1 MADAYL
7 SAMKTVFMIAP
18 YFIPRRRVG
27 SLRPYKFAIHL
38 REFGWEPVICTI
50 QDSGSKMTETEQK
63 NLEGIKIIK
72 ITPPFDRTTHTPAQ
86 KTSTG
91 RSGATRAFRPLVDWL
106 DRQIPMDAWIFL
118 FKSRYGEILRQAKTA
133 DPDIVW
139 STGDPWS
146 AHWVGHKLS
155 GDLGKPWV
163 ADFRDPW
170 TLTDL
175 NLRGRS
181 RFSMALDR
189 RFEKRFVQK
198 ADKVIFTARSAEKL
212 YSDHYG
218 LKESKTE
225 TIYNSYHLPEPNQ
238 RDEEWIEKHQ
248 MDSDKLH
255 LLFFGS
261 FRRLSPAEPIA
272 KALAELHPNTRNLIM
287 VHSFGPTDKPG
298 REAIDSL
305 TLGDHFIEHE
315 KVKPEAAP
323 SVFEKADIL
332 LVSTNSKRR
341 TIIPAKLWEYM
352 ASQKPILSIT
362 PNPEIGEI
370 LKQTGRGVHFSN
382 NQTTEIAT
390 WLATAVENVR
400 ADKPIA
406 PDVARESETGRFSSR
421 STTRQLAGILD
432 QVLAHE

>member
-1 MADAYL
+1 M
-7 SAMKTVFMIAP
+7 
-18 YFIPRRRVG
+18 G

-50 QDSGSKMTETEQK
+50 NDSGSTLTESEK
-63 NLEGIKIIK
+63 NNLAGIKIVK
-72 ITPPFDRTTHTPAQ
+72 ITPPFDRTTQPPAQ
-86 KTSTG
+86 RGS
-91 RSGATRAFRPLVDWL
+91 RPSSVATKAAEPLVDWL
-106 DRQIPMDAWIFL
+106 DRQIPMDAWIIL
-118 FKSRYGEILRQAKTA
+118 FRTRYGEILRQAKTIN
-133 DPDIVW
+133 PDIVW

-146 AHWVGHKLS
+146 GHWVGHKLS
-155 GDLGKPWV
+155 GDLGKPWI

-181 RFSMALDR
+181 WFSMALDR
-189 RFEKRFVQK
+189 RFEKRFVHN
-198 ADKVIFTARSAEKL
+198 ADKLIFTARSAEKQ
-212 YSDHYG
+212 YRTHYG

-225 TIYNSYHLPEPNQ
+225 TIYNSYHPAESNQ
-238 RDEEWIEKHQ
+238 RGEEWKEKQQLQH
-248 MDSDKLH
+248 DKLH

-272 KALAELHPNTRNLIM
+272 KALSELQPGIRNLIR

-305 TLGDHFIEHE
+305 RLGNQFIEHE
-315 KVKPEAAP
+315 KVKPEVAP

-370 LKQTGRGVHFSN
+370 LQQTGRGVHFSN
-382 NQTTEIAT
+382 NQTKAIAT
-390 WLATAVENVR
+390 WLATAVENFK
-400 ADKPIA
+400 AGKPIA
-406 PDVARESETGRFSSR
+406 PDVDRESETGRFSSR
-421 STTRQLAGILD
+421 STTRQLAGILE
-432 QVLAHE
+432 QVSADE